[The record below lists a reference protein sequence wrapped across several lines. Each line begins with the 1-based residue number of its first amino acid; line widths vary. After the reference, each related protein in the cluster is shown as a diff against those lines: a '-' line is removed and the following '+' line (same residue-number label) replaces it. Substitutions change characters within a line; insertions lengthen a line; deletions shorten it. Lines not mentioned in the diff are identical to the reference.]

1 MNGYPRTK
9 KGQRGEE
16 DYRGKKTVLLH
27 LVFYT
32 LSVGHLLNILV
43 EKPSRQLDIRFETQP
58 RKNQA
63 R

>member
-1 MNGYPRTK
+1 MDTQ
-9 KGQRGEE
+9 GQRRVKEVKRIIGE
-16 DYRGKKTVLLH
+16 KKTVLLH
-27 LVFYT
+27 FVFYT